1 MTSRVQVAVGAL
13 VVNEGS
19 LLLVQRSADPGKGLW
34 ALPGGRVEANETLP
48 AAAKREVKEE
58 TGLEVEIGDV
68 AWVGDNIGPGSPPE
82 WHHLIVDF
90 WASGSGQAVAG
101 DDAANV
107 EWVPISA
114 LRQQPMVETMYE
126 LVDHVWPK

>member
-1 MTSRVQVAVGAL
+1 MGAL